1 MNVLHVNG
9 STDGYESTFLR
20 MDAIESMS
28 PWEQADRSRWGEG
41 NSYYS
46 KERFDA
52 ERRSE
57 ARLLVEQY
65 GEMARMTLPPD
76 LLDGVVTD

>member
-28 PWEQADRSRWGEG
+28 PWEQADRPGVHLVLVRTISGHEF
-41 NSYYS
+41 NEEFYS
-46 KERFDA
+46 A
-52 ERRSE
+52 E
-57 ARLLVEQY
+57 ARDAYIAEWK
-65 GEMARMTLPPD
+65 EA
-76 LLDGVVTD
+76 